1 MQNVVIPLNCSNS
14 KFERRIKMNGLVKS
28 VTENMVFVLQFL
40 LVIAALFVV
49 AILIQKLADKK
60 RGIKRKLL
68 NTRMIAVVGM
78 FSAIAT
84 VLHILDFPLP
94 FLAPDFYKVDFSE
107 LPVMIGTFAFGPV
120 AGVLIEFCK
129 ILLKLMIKG
138 TSTAFVGDLANFV
151 IGCSLL
157 IPASMVYEFVKS
169 KKGAIGGC
177 IAGVLCMTIFG
188 SMFNGIYLIPKFVE
202 LYGLPSVDSI
212 IAMGKEVNPAI
223 TNLTTFVCFAVAPLN
238 LLKASAISLIT
249 MLIYKPLSPIIKEG
263 HISSQKK

>member
-1 MQNVVIPLNCSNS
+1 
-14 KFERRIKMNGLVKS
+14 MNGLVKS

-40 LVIAALFVV
+40 GVIAAVFVV
-49 AILIQKLADKK
+49 ALLIQKAADKK
-60 RGIKRKLL
+60 RDVKRKLL

-94 FLAPDFYKVDFSE
+94 FAPDFYKVDFSE

-151 IGCSLL
+151 VGCSLL
-157 IPASMVYEFVKS
+157 LPASAVYEFCKS
-169 KKGAIGGC
+169 KKGAIAGC
-177 IAGVLCMTIFG
+177 IAGTLCMTVFG
-188 SMFNGIYLIPKFVE
+188 SVFNGIYLIPKFVE
-202 LYGLPSVDSI
+202 MYGMPSVDTI
-212 IAMGKEVNPAI
+212 IQMGSKINGAI
-223 TNLTTFVCFAVAPLN
+223 TNLPTFVCFAVAPLN
-238 LLKASAISLIT
+238 LLKAGVVSLIT

-263 HISSQKK
+263 RKTERSAK